1 MFLTKPE
8 TVTVSPVSST
18 AEKEQRVYFVEKLK
32 KETCFII

>member
-18 AEKEQRVYFVEKLK
+18 AENEQRVYFVEKLK
-32 KETCFII
+32 KKPAL